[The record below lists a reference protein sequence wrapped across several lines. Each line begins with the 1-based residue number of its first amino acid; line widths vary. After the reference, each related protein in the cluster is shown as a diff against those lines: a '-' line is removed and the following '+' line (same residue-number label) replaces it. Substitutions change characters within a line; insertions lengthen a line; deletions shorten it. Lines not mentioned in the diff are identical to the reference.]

1 MQNNNQIQ
9 DQSGNSYNHLLSGVE
24 TERLLKLEAKAI
36 KFIHTIRNA
45 TEDDL
50 FAGNSGGKD
59 SAVIDFLLQKS
70 GINYKSYHTNT
81 TLDPP
86 GTIPHIKKYY
96 PHTEILKPNETFYQL
111 IRRKG
116 LPTRL
121 NRYCCEHLKEYG
133 SIAKMV
139 FEGVRSAE
147 SRNRQGRDYIQCDSR
162 KWQKGAQHIY
172 IIYDWT
178 DVDVWNYIKLRNIVL
193 APHYELAKAVG
204 LTRLGCV
211 GCPLVKPK
219 TRKKEFILYPKILQN
234 IKKAIEQ
241 GMKENPQWKLSV
253 ATKGN
258 AELAIQWW
266 LSKKTMNEFF
276 KEQVLTGSKKDGWV
290 SEPKIITQTNL
301 KL

>member
-1 MQNNNQIQ
+1 MQPTLNN
-9 DQSGNSYNHLLSGVE
+9 DQSPDFAKLLLSEVE
-24 TERLLKLEAKAI
+24 IQRLLKLEIKALN
-36 KFIHTIRNA
+36 FISTIRNA
-45 TEDDL
+45 TNDDL

-59 SAVIDFLLQKS
+59 SAIVDFLLQKS
-70 GINYKSYHTNT
+70 KIIYKSYHTNT

-86 GTIPHIKKYY
+86 GTIPHLKMFY

-133 SIAKMV
+133 SVEKMV

-147 SRNRQGRDYIQCDSR
+147 SKNRQGRDYIQCDNR
-162 KWQKGAQHIY
+162 KWQKGAQHVY

-178 DVDVWNYIKLRNIVL
+178 DIDVWNYIKFRNIIL
-193 APHYELAKAVG
+193 APHYELAKKEG

-211 GCPLVKPK
+211 GCPLVKTK
-219 TRKKEFILYPKILQN
+219 TRQKEFKLYPKILQN
-234 IKKAIEQ
+234 ITKAIES
-241 GMKENPQWKLSV
+241 GMKDNPQWKLSV
-253 ATKGN
+253 ATEGN
-258 AELAIQWW
+258 AEIAIQWW
-266 LSKKTMNEFF
+266 LSGKTMNQFF
-276 KEQVLTGSKKDGWV
+276 KTQLLTGSKKDGWT
-290 SEPKIITQTNL
+290 SENMLSNQTKL

>member
-1 MQNNNQIQ
+1 MKEKQPITNDAAIAYEPRLGAGEI
-9 DQSGNSYNHLLSGVE
+9 D
-24 TERLLKLEAKAI
+24 RLLKLEAKAL

-45 TEDDL
+45 TNDVL

-59 SAVIDFLLQKS
+59 SAIIDFLLQKS
-70 GINYKSYHTNT
+70 GINYHSYHTNT

-86 GTIPHIKKYY
+86 GTIPHLKLYY

-121 NRYCCEHLKEYG
+121 NRYCCEHLKEYA
-133 SIAKMV
+133 SVAKMV

-147 SRNRQGRDYIQCDSR
+147 SKNRKGRDYIQCDSR
-162 KWQKGAQHIY
+162 KWQQGAQHVY
-172 IIYDWT
+172 VIYDWT
-178 DVDVWNYIKLRNIVL
+178 DIDVWNYIAFRNIKL
-193 APHYELAKAVG
+193 APHYELAKKEG

-211 GCPLVKPK
+211 GCPLVATK
-219 TRKKEFILYPKILQN
+219 TRQKEFKLYPKILQN
-234 IKKAIEQ
+234 ITKAIET

-253 ATKGN
+253 ATNGN

-266 LSKKTMNEFF
+266 LSGLTMNQFF
-276 KEQVLTGSKKDGWV
+276 KKQTLTGNKKDGW
-290 SEPKIITQTNL
+290 STEPNIVPQTNL
-301 KL
+301 DL